1 MSWLLGKL
9 STAFVYFC
17 IGTVLT
23 AAIALVYLVNNGTLT
38 RPKIIRMLA
47 VVHDIDMA
55 QFDANAAARLEEDT
69 GEQASY
75 DDIEELRAHKS
86 RDLDIKLQSIA
97 VMLKE
102 FNHLAETLKTDRD
115 RYEIVRAGF
124 KQELEEMK
132 ENATTGGMA
141 EVRRALE
148 SVKPRQAKD
157 QILRMVERG
166 EIDQVVVL
174 FSAMESNKRAKI
186 FTEFKEAE
194 ESQIMSDILRL
205 IRLGGQQARLIDQT
219 LEDMNRTDGLGGR
232 NL

>member
-1 MSWLLGKL
+1 VSWLLNKL
-9 STAFVYFC
+9 GTAFVYFC
-17 IGTVLT
+17 TGTVL
-23 AAIALVYLVNNGTLT
+23 AATIALVYLGNNGVLT
-38 RPKIIRMLA
+38 RPKLVRMLA
-47 VVHDIDMA
+47 IAHDIDMA
-55 QFDANAAARLEEDT
+55 PFEANAARQLEEDG

-97 VMLKE
+97 VQLKE
-102 FNHLAETLKTDRD
+102 FQHLAEKLKTDRE

-132 ENATTGGMA
+132 ENSTAGGMA

-148 SVKPRQAKD
+148 AVKPRQAKD
-157 QILRMVERG
+157 QILRMVQRG

-174 FSAMESNKRAKI
+174 FSEMESNKRAKI
-186 FTEFKEAE
+186 FTEFKEDA

-205 IRLGGQQARLIDQT
+205 IRVGGQQAQLIDST
-219 LEDMNRTDGLGGR
+219 LESMNRASGLGSKS
-232 NL
+232 